1 MTMPTRKETAP
12 ALLRVLLQLG
22 GEAPARDVIP
32 LVTDEFPQIT
42 EEDLTLTL
50 KNGSSKWKNRVYWAR
65 QDMLDAGRV
74 ASPRKGV
81 WALTDQGRAD
91 GAALAQTPTDLTTAS
106 AEEPAAGDGRAPL
119 LAQASAPESGNGD
132 GQPPAPT
139 TIGLADDE
147 DAEPAAPDEDD
158 DAVAPRRVTVL
169 PNESDRIIAELQD
182 SATDSSS
189 PARLETAVT
198 DALLFLGFDAQ
209 RIGGPGQTDV
219 LAVAHLGVDRYT
231 VVIDAKSTASG
242 KVGDQQVDWD
252 SIVDHREKE
261 RADHSCIIGPRFA
274 AGNLRERAE
283 KHDTRLLTTDQLADV
298 VRTHADSPISLKT
311 LQQVFNASI
320 DAATAVRDVQAASE
334 ENNRR
339 RRLPLKLVGIID
351 QVNRTKTTAVAAK
364 ADSLWFALAHAS
376 DDDSS
381 ATLEEIEAALALLE
395 TLGVLRRSNGEGY
408 VSQTSLSGAE
418 QMLDAAPTDE
428 SPPDDDPAEE
438 QDASA
443 I

>member
-1 MTMPTRKETAP
+1 MTLPTRKETAP

-42 EEDLTLTL
+42 EEDLALTL
-50 KNGSSKWKNRVYWAR
+50 KSGRSKWKNRVYWAR
-65 QDMLDAGRV
+65 QDMLDAGKV

-81 WALTDQGRAD
+81 WALTDL
-91 GAALAQTPTDLTTAS
+91 AAPAK
-106 AEEPAAGDGRAPL
+106 EPAAGDVTAL
-119 LAQASAPESGNGD
+119 ESGSDD
-132 GQPPAPT
+132 GQPPTPRA
-139 TIGLADDE
+139 IDQADDE

-158 DAVAPRRVTVL
+158 DAVAPRRVAVL
-169 PNESDRIIAELQD
+169 PNESDRIIAELQV

-231 VVIDAKSTASG
+231 VVIDAKSTSSG

-274 AGNLRERAE
+274 TGNLRERAE
-283 KHDTRLLTTDQLADV
+283 KHDTRLLTTDQLADI
-298 VRTHADSPISLKT
+298 VRAHANSPVSLKI
-311 LQQVFNASI
+311 LQQLFNASI
-320 DAATAVRDVQAASE
+320 EAATAVRDVQAAAQ

-381 ATLEEIEAALALLE
+381 ATPEEIEAALALLE
-395 TLGVLRRSNGEGY
+395 THGILRRSNGEGY
-408 VSQTSLSGAE
+408 VSQTSLSGAK

-428 SPPDDDPAEE
+428 SPPSDDPAEE
-438 QDASA
+438 QDARA